1 MRRSAVSTPPPRE
14 EVAVK
19 VVLASTAGFCIGV
32 KRALEMVLKAINENQ
47 PKIYTYGPLIHNP
60 QVLELLRE
68 RGITILKPG
77 EDIPAGL
84 VVIRAHGIP
93 LQERLLLEQAGGRII
108 DATCPRVA
116 KVQAIIRRWAAKGCA
131 TLIVGDA
138 DHPEVR
144 GLMGY
149 TEARGYVVSTSRDV
163 ADLPDLN
170 SLIVV
175 AQTTQSEAQFEAR
188 VQEIT
193 ARFPQ
198 AQIFNTI
205 CDATAS
211 RQAEVQEL
219 SRQADALVVVGG
231 RNSGN
236 TQRLVEISQ
245 GTGIP
250 TYHVETEQELDLV
263 EISRYQ
269 SVGVTAGAS
278 TPNWLIGNVVN
289 TLKHAWAFRPGSWTN
304 YLYRVWRFFL
314 KSNIYVAIGAGSLS
328 YTSSLLQQV
337 EPQFTY
343 FFVAFFY
350 VYSMHLLNHFT
361 DKASK
366 LNDPVQTMFYGRH
379 RRFLLVTGF
388 LSALIAL
395 GLGAYLGLLPFI
407 FILVMSGIGLMY
419 SFKIIPEGLARST
432 GIYRLKEI
440 PGSKTMFTAVAW
452 GVLAALIPVVC
463 SDQEISGATAIAF
476 FFVAGMIFI
485 RSGLFEIMAIE
496 GDRVVGKETLAIALG
511 KKRTFTLL
519 VGGSLAF
526 VAMLLGAAWA
536 GVIPSLGYTLSLSG
550 LYMLG
555 YLILYHR
562 GLMESSLMLE
572 SLVEGNMILAGVLA
586 FIWDPY
592 NVIF

>member
-1 MRRSAVSTPPPRE
+1 
-14 EVAVK
+14 VK

-77 EDIPAGL
+77 EAVPDGL

-93 LQERLLLEQAGGRII
+93 PQERRLLEQAGGSII

-149 TEARGYVVSTSRDV
+149 TGDRGFVVSTSRDV
-163 ADLPDLN
+163 AELPELDE
-170 SLIVV
+170 LIVV
-175 AQTTQSEAQFEAR
+175 AQTTQSESQFEAR
-188 VQEIT
+188 VEEIAT
-193 ARFPQ
+193 RFPQ

-219 SRQADALVVVGG
+219 ARQAEALVVVGG

-236 TQRLVEISQ
+236 TQRLVEVSQ
-245 GTGIP
+245 ETGIP

-269 SVGVTAGAS
+269 TVAVTAGAS

-304 YLYRVWRFFL
+304 YLYRAWRFFL

-350 VYSMHLLNHFT
+350 VYAMHLLNHFT
-361 DKASK
+361 DTASK

-379 RRFLLVTGF
+379 RRFLMVTGF
-388 LSALIAL
+388 LSAFMAL
-395 GLGAYLGLLPFI
+395 GLGAYLGPLPFI
-407 FILVMSGIGLMY
+407 FVLVMSGIGLMY
-419 SFKIIPEGLARST
+419 SFKIIPERLAQST

-463 SDQEISGATAIAF
+463 SDQESSGATAIAF

-511 KKRTFTLL
+511 KERTFTLL
-519 VGGSLAF
+519 FFGSLAF
-526 VAMLLGAAWA
+526 IAMLLGAAWG

-550 LYMLG
+550 VYMLG

-562 GLMESSLMLE
+562 SQMESSLMLE

-592 NVIF
+592 NFIL

>member
-1 MRRSAVSTPPPRE
+1 M
-14 EVAVK
+14 K

-77 EDIPAGL
+77 EEIPAGL

-93 LQERLLLEQAGGRII
+93 LQERRLLEQAGGRII

-144 GLMGY
+144 GLLGY
-149 TEARGYVVSTSRDV
+149 TEGRGYVVSTSQDV

-175 AQTTQSEAQFEAR
+175 AQTTQSESQFEAT

-193 ARFPQ
+193 GRFPQ

-219 SRQADALVVVGG
+219 SRQADALIVVGG

-245 GTGIP
+245 ATGIP

-269 SVGVTAGAS
+269 TVAVTAGAS

-350 VYSMHLLNHFT
+350 VYAMHLLNHFT

-388 LSALIAL
+388 LSAFIAL
-395 GLGAYLGLLPFI
+395 GLGAYLGMLPFI
-407 FILVMSGIGLMY
+407 FVLVMSGIGLMY
-419 SFKIIPEGLARST
+419 SFKIIPEGLARSS

-485 RSGLFEIMAIE
+485 RSGLFEILAIE

-511 KKRTFTLL
+511 KERTFTLL

-526 VAMLLGAAWA
+526 VAMLLLAAWA
-536 GVIPSLGYTLSLSG
+536 GVIPSLGYALSLSG

-562 GLMESSLMLE
+562 DLMESSLMLE

-592 NVIF
+592 NFIL

>member
-1 MRRSAVSTPPPRE
+1 
-14 EVAVK
+14 VK

-47 PKIYTYGPLIHNP
+47 PQIYTYGPLIHNP

-68 RGITILKPG
+68 RGIRILQPG
-77 EDIPAGL
+77 EEIPAGL

-93 LQERLLLEQAGGRII
+93 LQERRLLEQAGGPII

-144 GLMGY
+144 GLLGY
-149 TEARGYVVSTSRDV
+149 TEDRGYVVSTSRDV

-175 AQTTQSEAQFEAR
+175 AQTTQSESQFEAR
-188 VQEIT
+188 VEEIT
-193 ARFPQ
+193 ARFSQ

-211 RQAEVQEL
+211 RQAEIQEL

-269 SVGVTAGAS
+269 TVAVTAGAS

-350 VYSMHLLNHFT
+350 VYAMHLLNHFT

-379 RRFLLVTGF
+379 RRFLMTTGF

-407 FILVMSGIGLMY
+407 FVLVMSGIGLMY

-432 GIYRLKEI
+432 GFYRLKEI

-511 KKRTFTLL
+511 KERTFTLL
-519 VGGSLAF
+519 VSGSLAF

-536 GVIPSLGYTLSLSG
+536 GVIPSLGYALSLCG

-555 YLILYHR
+555 YLILYQR

-592 NVIF
+592 NFIL